1 MRGPLSNHIIVHLAR
16 INDRAS
22 PVYKE
27 AVKVIRARGR
37 TLWHHPDDEGQSG
50 NSEMESGL
58 QQENHGLL
66 KTQRKSH
73 GVRNLSDGVIRI
85 LAKLDYCSRSRD
97 PEEWAKRIRIR
108 KEQYF
113 VIRTT
118 AGFGK
123 LQKFIRDLEKIFFGH
138 RGNLLK

>member
-1 MRGPLSNHIIVHLAR
+1 MRK
-16 INDRAS
+16 RAH
-22 PVYKE
+22 
-27 AVKVIRARGR
+27 G
-37 TLWHHPDDEGQSG
+37 G

-58 QQENHGLL
+58 QQENHGVL
-66 KTQRKSH
+66 KTRRRSH

-85 LAKLDYCSRSRD
+85 LAKLAYYSRCRD
-97 PEEWAKRIRIR
+97 PEECARRIRIR

-123 LQKFIRDLEKIFFGH
+123 LQKYIRDLEKKIFGH